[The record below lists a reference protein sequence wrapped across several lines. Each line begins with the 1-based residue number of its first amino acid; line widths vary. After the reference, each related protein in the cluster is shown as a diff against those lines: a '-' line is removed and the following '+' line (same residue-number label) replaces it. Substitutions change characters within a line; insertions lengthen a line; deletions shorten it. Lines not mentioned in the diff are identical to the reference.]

1 MIISDFEWDDF
12 VNHNFV
18 SIDVIEVIALR
29 IISGSAQTD
38 REIAIYKEHSKRI
51 ENKIKK
57 IKIKNANLC

>member
-1 MIISDFEWDDF
+1 MIISDFEWNDF

-29 IISGSAQTD
+29 IISGAIQTD

-57 IKIKNANLC
+57 IKLKL